1 MLEYKLFSHA
11 FLMDRELKYRGR
23 SNLITINYTFS
34 LIVLAIKDKAIP
46 ENIEMIPFTYLFASS
61 LQSSSR
67 LLKGESQTI
76 QAI

>member
-1 MLEYKLFSHA
+1 
-11 FLMDRELKYRGR
+11 MDQELKYRGR